1 MREHFNFLEVSA
13 GLIFFEEHMLVEKLR
28 KINITANQEST
39 VVCVCGESLGLGPS
53 CFLPCF
59 CGESL
64 GLGPSCFLPC
74 FRGTALCL
82 AVLLGAGRDPGRADR
97 QWTRL
102 SETNTGFTERPG
114 SPLTFHLG
122 FQSLQRSTGT
132 SCGAWL
138 QAPSLTSEG
147 P

>member
-39 VVCVCGESLGLGPS
+39 VVCV
-53 CFLPCF
+53 